1 MSASLKKQRGFSL
14 TEVLLAM
21 VLMVMVVTALGGYH
35 RALATG
41 FTSASQW
48 RQLWRHA
55 WQQAQIVAPP
65 LPPGWQVRRGQTTTE
80 GCVSISVTV
89 TSPVGRQGQMT
100 RLFCPNS
107 Q

>member
-1 MSASLKKQRGFSL
+1 MPASLNKQRGFSL

-35 RALATG
+35 RVLVSG
-41 FTSASQW
+41 FTTASQW
-48 RQLWRHA
+48 RQLWRYA
-55 WQQAQIVAPP
+55 WQQTQPFAPP
-65 LPPGWQVRRGQTTTE
+65 LPSGWQVHQEEKMVE
-80 GCVSISVTV
+80 GCVSVYVTV
-89 TSPVGRQGQMT
+89 ISPTGMQGRIM